1 MPDSLPLNAVDI
13 GALIVVLLGALVGLA
28 LGFTRGGLYIA
39 SWIGAGVATIFG
51 LPFAQPF
58 ASQYIDDRFVADLAG
73 GVVIF
78 LLALVTL
85 FLVSSVIGG
94 WVRDSRLNALDR
106 SLGMLAGLATSVILL
121 AGAYVVA
128 ENIWPGNKQPPLI
141 QEAKVTPMIR
151 AGALL
156 LNGFLPKG
164 FKILDAEAVGT
175 VTDKT
180 KEAVKKRVFERLVR
194 PDTPKSRDEERPG
207 YDTKERNS
215 LERAIDRLNQST
227 PQ

>member
-1 MPDSLPLNAVDI
+1 MIGLLPI
-13 GALIVVLLGALVGLA
+13 
-28 LGFTRGGLYIA
+28 
-39 SWIGAGVATIFG
+39 WQGVWPFSSSRW
-51 LPFAQPF
+51 LPCF
-58 ASQYIDDRFVADLAG
+58 
-73 GVVIF
+73 
-78 LLALVTL
+78 
-85 FLVSSVIGG
+85 SSV
-94 WVRDSRLNALDR
+94 RLLEAGYATAAECAR
-106 SLGMLAGLATSVILL
+106 PIPWHARRPCTSLILL

-128 ENIWPGNKQPPLI
+128 ENIWPGNKQPSLI

-227 PQ
+227 P

>member
-13 GALIVVLLGALVGLA
+13 GVLIELLLGALVGLA
-28 LGFTRGGLYIA
+28 LGFVRGGLFVA

-58 ASQYIDDRFVADLAG
+58 ASQYIDDRFFADLAG
-73 GVVIF
+73 GVAIF
-78 LLALVTL
+78 LLALVIL

-94 WVRDSRLNALDR
+94 WVRHSRLNALDR
-106 SLGMLAGLATSVILL
+106 SLGMVAGLATSILLL

-128 ENIWPGNKQPPLI
+128 ENIWPGNKQPSVI

-151 AGALL
+151 ASAQL
-156 LNGFLPKG
+156 LNDLLPKYL
-164 FKILDAEAVGT
+164 KILGAEAVGT
-175 VTDKT
+175 ATDKT
-180 KEAVKKRVFERLVR
+180 KEAIEKRVFERLVR
-194 PDTPKSRDEERPG
+194 PDTPKSGDEERPG
-207 YDTKERNS
+207 YDTKERNT

-227 PQ
+227 P

>member
-1 MPDSLPLNAVDI
+1 MA
-13 GALIVVLLGALVGLA
+13 
-28 LGFTRGGLYIA
+28 
-39 SWIGAGVATIFG
+39 
-51 LPFAQPF
+51 
-58 ASQYIDDRFVADLAG
+58 
-73 GVVIF
+73 IF

-106 SLGMLAGLATSVILL
+106 SLGMLAGLATSLILL

-128 ENIWPGNKQPPLI
+128 ENIWPGNKQPSVI

-227 PQ
+227 HNKTNAFDAMITTHPFRTSDDDHFHEECGVFGVFGHKDAAAHAALGLHALQHRARKRPGS

>member
-1 MPDSLPLNAVDI
+1 MIGFLPI
-13 GALIVVLLGALVGLA
+13 
-28 LGFTRGGLYIA
+28 
-39 SWIGAGVATIFG
+39 WQGVW
-51 LPFAQPF
+51 PFSSSPWLF
-58 ASQYIDDRFVADLAG
+58 C
-73 GVVIF
+73 
-78 LLALVTL
+78 

-94 WVRDSRLNALDR
+94 WVRNSRLNALDR
-106 SLGMLAGLATSVILL
+106 SLGMLAGLATSLILL
-121 AGAYVVA
+121 AGAYFVV
-128 ENIWPGNKQPPLI
+128 ENIWPGNKQPSVI

-156 LNGFLPKG
+156 LNGFLPKDL
-164 FKILDAEAVGT
+164 KILDAEAVGT

-194 PDTPKSRDEERPG
+194 PDTPKSGDEERPG

>member
-1 MPDSLPLNAVDI
+1 MPDSLPLNAVDV
-13 GALIVVLLGALVGLA
+13 GVLIEVLLGGLVGLT
-28 LGFTRGGLYIA
+28 LGFVRGGLFVA

-51 LPFAQPF
+51 LPFVRPF
-58 ASQYIDDRFVADLAG
+58 AYQYIDDRFFADLAG
-73 GVVIF
+73 GVAIF

-85 FLVSSVIGG
+85 FLVSSIIGS
-94 WVRDSRLNALDR
+94 WVRNSRLNALDR
-106 SLGMLAGLATSVILL
+106 SLGMLAGLATSLILL
-121 AGAYVVA
+121 AGAYFVV
-128 ENIWPGNKQPPLI
+128 ENIWPGNKQPSVI

-175 VTDKT
+175 ITDKT

-194 PDTPKSRDEERPG
+194 PDTPKSGDEERPG
-207 YDTKERNS
+207 YDTKERYS

-227 PQ
+227 P